1 MTPEDFR
8 RLLVREGLVADSALP
23 LLDEGDSSPWFVRLL
38 AGAGAWLAA
47 LFLYGAIAAVAWPLL
62 GSAPARL
69 IVGLVAC
76 AGCAL
81 ATRLRPEPAGV
92 FLSQLLLATS
102 LAGFLLVLAGASEW
116 AGLMKVSLLAA
127 LLAAIL
133 LPANPEPI
141 HRQAMALTLV
151 AALAVAATDLG
162 GLEPLG
168 LLLAAAA
175 LLLWTTQARWAA
187 AARAPIVVP
196 LATAVTAGVVLVPAL
211 ATDPLVRLGAERVA
225 WPSWLMPAG
234 LGVLLVAAV
243 LIVARDLRAGASGAG
258 TPAWLPWT
266 ALAAT
271 AAVTAATYSAP
282 GVLACLLAWLL
293 AMAAGRG
300 ALAGLAL
307 VALGWYLVRL
317 YYGLETSLLGKGLAL
332 MATGAVL
339 VCLQFGLRRL
349 SRPPGLAATAGDIHA

>member
-116 AGLMKVSLLAA
+116 AGLVKVSLLAA

-168 LLLAAAA
+168 LLLAASTITLTGQHAYFDK
-175 LLLWTTQARWAA
+175 AREVLMRVSSQLQGWF
-187 AARAPIVVP
+187 RE
-196 LATAVTAGVVLVPAL
+196 TAEQ
-211 ATDPLVRLGAERVA
+211 LG
-225 WPSWLMPAG
+225 
-234 LGVLLVAAV
+234 
-243 LIVARDLRAGASGAG
+243 SGSVWIRCCEHLKR
-258 TPAWLPWT
+258 T
-266 ALAAT
+266 LAANGPPQALRLLT
-271 AAVTAATYSAP
+271 CHAG
-282 GVLACLLAWLL
+282 GV
-293 AMAAGRG
+293 G
-300 ALAGLAL
+300 
-307 VALGWYLVRL
+307 
-317 YYGLETSLLGKGLAL
+317 
-332 MATGAVL
+332 
-339 VCLQFGLRRL
+339 
-349 SRPPGLAATAGDIHA
+349 